1 LRPETAIAGR
11 ETGNGEERRARN
23 HSLEEKMSEPQLDLQ
38 SMAARLQKLEKRD
51 RIWRLIVVIALLLV
65 IDFRPR
71 GL

>member
-1 LRPETAIAGR
+1 
-11 ETGNGEERRARN
+11 
-23 HSLEEKMSEPQLDLQ
+23 MSEPQLDLQ